1 MKEYMQVLTTLER
14 KEDAKR
20 IARHLVEK
28 RLAACAQVLG
38 PISSTYWWEDAIE
51 DEDEWLCIVK
61 STRDLF
67 ERIEKEIKGIHP
79 YEEPEIL
86 AVPVIEGSRSYLEWV
101 CDQVES
107 E

>member
-1 MKEYMQVLTTLER
+1 MKEYIQVFTTLER
-14 KEDAKR
+14 KEDAKK
-20 IARHLVEK
+20 ITRHLVEK

-38 PISSTYWWEDAIE
+38 PISSTYWWEDAIQ
-51 DEDEWLCIVK
+51 DEEEWLCVMK
-61 STRDLF
+61 STRDLYG
-67 ERIEKEIKGIHP
+67 RIEEEIKGIHP

-86 AVPVIEGSRSYLEWV
+86 AVSIVEGSKGYLKWL